1 MLDKKKIKEKLEKER
16 DALLEQMKDMGKLN
30 EETGEWETIPE
41 ELEFPEA
48 DSKRDRKNRA
58 KSKISKAITKYGFEN
73 FVFEILEETN
83 SQDELNYLEQKYIK
97 KLKSNI
103 DGIGYN
109 LLSGGHQNGKHS
121 EETKLKISKNSTHHK
136 PWLGKHHS
144 AESNKKRSEALKG
157 VPCPSRTRVFSK
169 EERLK
174 RSENMKKIRSSRF
187 WASRKTITSI

>member
-1 MLDKKKIKEKLEKER
+1 MGDSDESVEMSYNIYMIIYKITNKIN
-16 DALLEQMKDMGKLN
+16 GKIYIGQTVVSLSDRKS
-30 EETGEWETIPE
+30 GH
-41 ELEFPEA
+41 LA